1 MKKIKVNIND
11 LKLNGLKLKS
21 VDDSDVIIK
30 KSGEFNNEYVYDIEV
45 EDGFHTFLADNIL
58 AHNSCVFSSIITTKN
73 ESIGELFN
81 RYYKFQIPELNENG
95 HEILNINNEY
105 TYTLNG
111 KSKIKSVSRHKVSK
125 DKWKITVDN
134 KNVEIT
140 GDHSI
145 MVYRDGNV
153 IECKPEDI
161 KETDMLLIKKG

>member
-45 EDGFHTFLADNIL
+45 EDGSHTFLADNIL

-73 ESIGELFN
+73 ESIGNLFN
-81 RYYKFQIPELNENG
+81 RYYKFKIPETNENG
-95 HEILNINNEY
+95 HEILSVDNEY
-105 TYTLNG
+105 TYGLNG
-111 KSKIKSVSRHKVSK
+111 ETKIKYVSRHCVSK
-125 DKWKITVDN
+125 DKWKITIDN
-134 KNVEIT
+134 NEVEMT
-140 GDHSI
+140 ADHSV
-145 MVYRDGNV
+145 MVYRNGEI

-161 KETDMLLIKKG
+161 KETDYLLKRKN